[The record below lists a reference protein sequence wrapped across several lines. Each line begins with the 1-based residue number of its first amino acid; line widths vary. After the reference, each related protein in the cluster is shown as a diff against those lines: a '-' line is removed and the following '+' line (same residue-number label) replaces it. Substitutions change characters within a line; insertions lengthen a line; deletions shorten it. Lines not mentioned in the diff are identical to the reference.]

1 MGLGLCGW
9 ILNDRDRILGVEGQQ
24 INHITDPGGWG
35 GGARVKDDGVSLL
48 GSNSFVCSFFPKQ
61 CTINLGV

>member
-9 ILNDRDRILGVEGQQ
+9 ILNDRDRILGEEGQQ

-35 GGARVKDDGVSLL
+35 VVLQWRMMLFLFWGQIL
-48 GSNSFVCSFFPKQ
+48 
-61 CTINLGV
+61 